1 MSESESNE
9 VLIEYCSPNEE
20 VKSLTTLYENGVFS
34 ATFRPKSVGKNMI
47 YTMTFYTSKCF
58 GEIPE
63 SDINGT

>member
-47 YTMTFYTSKCF
+47 YNDVLHKQMFW
-58 GEIPE
+58 
-63 SDINGT
+63 